1 MKKVCLKILSL
12 PNYANYSRLMKASSQ
27 EASDNTGY
35 AATRYPE
42 VANNVHSEKQSI
54 TPQEAPHP
62 LSCYL
67 ILGMLKIP
75 KHSMED
81 ISLSNVIRDFKIP
94 LRESLIFSIFPK
106 SDPISSCFGS
116 DKGTLS

>member
-1 MKKVCLKILSL
+1 MKKVCLDILSL
-12 PNYANYSRLMKASSQ
+12 HNYANYSRLMKASSQ
-27 EASDNTGY
+27 EASDNTDY
-35 AATRYPE
+35 AATRYPD
-42 VANNVHSEKQSI
+42 VANRAHSKRQSI
-54 TPQEAPHP
+54 TPQGAPHP
-62 LSCYL
+62 LRCYL

-75 KHSMED
+75 KHSIED

-106 SDPISSCFGS
+106 SDTISSCFDS